1 MSKNTRTLNATT
13 VPALPS
19 APNKADP
26 ELKKFL
32 DKMVEAVEIRLGRRG
47 DPRDRAITLRELI
60 SSGLA
65 KELAANP
72 YDPNAIDFG
81 VPSSDNLNLSQAV
94 GKPENLQASA
104 AFSTALIQW
113 DLWKHRNHFR
123 THIYRNTSDIRST
136 AIFIGTSDSQFF
148 TDEDVTSGTTY
159 YYWARHENTH
169 GDMSEWN
176 AESGTS
182 ATVAQDVSFI
192 LSLLAGAIDS
202 SHLAASLATDVGRIP
217 GWHTLIGNYSP
228 STVNYRSLTDINSQ
242 VTTTAGNFTT
252 LNTTVTGA
260 GGHSS
265 KITSLETTVNNPTT
279 GVVATSSA
287 LDVLETKVGY
297 SYLPNQGNRLFDN
310 SGAIT
315 SETDATAYN
324 TANGYTSGHANYV
337 AWQDG
342 MGAAQMSTRIQVD
355 DGTGTFHTLEQQAQT
370 IHGTNGL
377 SSQYSVKID
386 SNGHIA
392 GFGLASTSP
401 TAGNT
406 TSEFIVAANK
416 FSIIDP
422 NSVGSGAAP
431 VFSVVATPKVV
442 NGVNVPAGVYINDL
456 LVENGS
462 ITTAKIGDAQIDD
475 NKIASINAGKINAGT
490 VDTSRI
496 NLDGITIDSNNNG
509 QLQIANL
516 GVTNAK
522 IGNAEVGTLKIQDQ
536 AVVHPYGLS
545 GTGGISVAYNASN
558 TVTSWT
564 AIDNGGVTMT
574 FNQVVNGVTGL
585 TPSKVTILL
594 INNFIHSNGSNGT
607 VVSQILRIYDPG
619 SGTWHE
625 EGHVGYG
632 AVQDQSLTLTSG
644 ATITPS
650 GAGTTSGGGIII
662 RAYARQLYTGQPVTT
677 GAGQLIVLGTK
688 K

>member
-19 APNKADP
+19 APNKIDP

-47 DPRDRAITLRELI
+47 DTRDRAITLRELI

-136 AIFIGTSDSQFF
+136 AVFIGTSDGQFF

-182 ATVAQDVSFI
+182 ATVAQDVLYI
-192 LSLLAGAIDS
+192 LNLLAGAIDS

-297 SYLPNQGNRLFDN
+297 SYLPNSGNRLFDN
-310 SGAIT
+310 SGAIK
-315 SETDATAYN
+315 SSTDATAYN

-377 SSQYSVKID
+377 SSQYSVKINA
-386 SNGHIA
+386 NGHVA
-392 GFGLASTSP
+392 GFGLASSSP

-406 TSEFIVAANK
+406 TSEFIVAADK
-416 FSIIDP
+416 FSIVDP
-422 NSVGSGAAP
+422 AGGTGVP
-431 VFSVVATPKVV
+431 VFTTVTSTQVV
-442 NGVNVPAGVYINDL
+442 NGVTVQPGVYIDGL
-456 LVENGS
+456 KVQDGS
-462 ITTAKIGDAQIDD
+462 ITNVKLGNAIVDDAKISSVD
-475 NKIASINAGKINAGT
+475 AGKISSGT
-490 VDTSRI
+490 MDTGRLNVDGAT
-496 NLDGITIDSNNNG
+496 LDSNNAG
-509 QLQIANL
+509 ALQVANL
-516 GVTNAK
+516 GITSAK

>member
-19 APNKADP
+19 APNKIDP

-47 DPRDRAITLRELI
+47 DTRDRAITLRELI

-265 KITSLETTVNNPTT
+265 KITALETTVNNPTT

-377 SSQYSVKID
+377 SSQYSVKINA
-386 SNGHIA
+386 NGHVA
-392 GFGLASTSP
+392 GFGLASSSP

-406 TSEFIVAANK
+406 TSEFIVAADK
-416 FSIIDP
+416 FSIVDP
-422 NSVGSGAAP
+422 AGGTGVP
-431 VFSVVATPKVV
+431 VFTTVTSTQVV
-442 NGVNVPAGVYINDL
+442 NGVTVQPGVYIDGL
-456 LVENGS
+456 KVQDGS
-462 ITTAKIGDAQIDD
+462 ITNVKLGNAIVDDAKISSVD
-475 NKIASINAGKINAGT
+475 AGKISSGT
-490 VDTSRI
+490 MDTGRLNVDGAT
-496 NLDGITIDSNNNG
+496 LDSNNAG
-509 QLQIANL
+509 ALQVANL
-516 GVTNAK
+516 GITSAK

-574 FNQVVNGVTGL
+574 YNQVVNGVTGL

-662 RAYARQLYTGQPVTT
+662 RAYARQLYTGQPVAT
-677 GAGQLIVLGTK
+677 GFGQLIVLGTK

>member
-19 APNKADP
+19 APNKIDP

-47 DPRDRAITLRELI
+47 DTRDRAITLRELI

-72 YDPNAIDFG
+72 YDPNALDFG
-81 VPSSDNLNLSQAV
+81 LPLGDDLNLSQAV

-228 STVNYRSLTDINSQ
+228 SSVNYRSLTDINTQ

-265 KITSLETTVNNPTT
+265 KITALETTVNDGTT
-279 GVVATSSA
+279 GVVATSTA

-297 SYLPNQGNRLFDN
+297 SYLPNSGNRLFDN

-377 SSQYSVKID
+377 SSQYSVKINA
-386 SNGHIA
+386 NGHVA
-392 GFGLASTSP
+392 GFGLASSSP
-401 TAGNT
+401 TAGGS
-406 TSEFIVAANK
+406 TSEFIVAADK
-416 FSIIDP
+416 FSIVDP
-422 NSVGSGAAP
+422 AGGTGVP
-431 VFSVVATPKVV
+431 VFTTVTSTQIV
-442 NGVNVPAGVYINDL
+442 NGVTVLPGVYIDGL
-456 LVENGS
+456 QVQNGS
-462 ITTAKIGDAQIDD
+462 ITNAKIGDGVVDNLKISAVDAGKVNSGTLDTGRLNVDGATLDSNNAGALQVKDLGITTAKIGNAQ
-475 NKIASINAGKINAGT
+475 
-490 VDTSRI
+490 VDT
-496 NLDGITIDSNNNG
+496 L
-509 QLQIANL
+509 QLA
-516 GVTNAK
+516 
-522 IGNAEVGTLKIQDQ
+522 GNAATVPDG
-536 AVVHPYGLS
+536 VS
-545 GTGGISVAYNASN
+545 GA
-558 TVTSWT
+558 
-564 AIDNGGVTMT
+564 GGVT
-574 FNQVVNGVTGL
+574 VGVNTSITGSI
-585 TPSKVTILL
+585 TGWTDISGGGSSFSYGSDPNGYPSKIMVHLTVQMFASNPSG
-594 INNFIHSNGSNGT
+594 NNFTSLGLYIFNGT
-607 VVSQILRIYDPG
+607 GWL
-619 SGTWHE
+619 E
-625 EGHVGYG
+625 EGVVGFG
-632 AVQDQSLTLTSG
+632 MQQDQSHQ
-644 ATITPS
+644 ITTGHTFVPNI
-650 GAGTTSGGGIII
+650 SGGASIIV
-662 RAYARQLYTGQPVTT
+662 RVYARTINSNSTVITGPSNLQVI
-677 GAGQLIVLGTK
+677 GCRR
-688 K
+688 

>member
-136 AIFIGTSDSQFF
+136 AVFIGTSDGQFF

-182 ATVAQDVSFI
+182 ATVAQDVLYI
-192 LSLLAGAIDS
+192 LNLLAGAIDS

-297 SYLPNQGNRLFDN
+297 SYLPNSGNRLFDN
-310 SGAIT
+310 SGAIK
-315 SETDATAYN
+315 SSTDATAYN

-377 SSQYSVKID
+377 SSQYSVKINA
-386 SNGHIA
+386 NGHVA
-392 GFGLASTSP
+392 GFGLASSSP

-406 TSEFIVAANK
+406 TSEFIVAADK
-416 FSIIDP
+416 FSIVDP
-422 NSVGSGAAP
+422 AGGTGVP
-431 VFSVVATPKVV
+431 VFTTVTSTQVV
-442 NGVNVPAGVYINDL
+442 NGVTVQPGVYIDGL
-456 LVENGS
+456 KVQDGS
-462 ITTAKIGDAQIDD
+462 ITNVKLGNAIVDDAKISSVD
-475 NKIASINAGKINAGT
+475 AGKISSGT
-490 VDTSRI
+490 MDTGRLNVDGAT
-496 NLDGITIDSNNNG
+496 LDSNNAG
-509 QLQIANL
+509 ALQVANL
-516 GVTNAK
+516 GITSAK

-574 FNQVVNGVTGL
+574 YNQVVNGVTGL

>member
-19 APNKADP
+19 APNKIDP

-47 DPRDRAITLRELI
+47 DTRDRAITLRELI

-136 AIFIGTSDSQFF
+136 AVFIGTSDSQFF

-182 ATVAQDVSFI
+182 ATVAQDVLYI
-192 LSLLAGAIDS
+192 LNLLAGAIDS
-202 SHLAASLATDVGRIP
+202 SHLATSLATDVGRIP

-297 SYLPNQGNRLFDN
+297 SYLPNSGNRLFDN
-310 SGAIT
+310 SGAIK
-315 SETDATAYN
+315 SSTDATAYN

-377 SSQYSVKID
+377 SSQYSVKINA
-386 SNGHIA
+386 NGHVA
-392 GFGLASTSP
+392 GFGLASSSP
-401 TAGNT
+401 TAGGS
-406 TSEFIVAANK
+406 TSEFIVAADTFK
-416 FSIIDP
+416 IVDP
-422 NSVGSGAAP
+422 AGGTGVP
-431 VFSVVATPKVV
+431 VFTTVTSTQVV
-442 NGVNVPAGVYINDL
+442 NGVTVQPGVYIDGL
-456 LVENGS
+456 KVQDGS
-462 ITTAKIGDAQIDD
+462 ITNVKLGNAIVDDAKISSVD
-475 NKIASINAGKINAGT
+475 AGKVNSGT
-490 VDTSRI
+490 LDTGRLNVDGAT
-496 NLDGITIDSNNNG
+496 LDSNNAG
-509 QLQIANL
+509 ALQVANL
-516 GVTNAK
+516 GITSAK
-522 IGNAEVGTLKIQDQ
+522 IGNAEIGTLKIQDQ

-574 FNQVVNGVTGL
+574 YNQVVNGVTGL

-594 INNFIHSNGSNGT
+594 INNFIHTNGSSGT
-607 VVSQILRIYDPG
+607 VVSQILRIYDPA

-632 AVQDQSLTLTSG
+632 AVTNQSLTLTSG
-644 ATITPS
+644 ATIAPA

-662 RAYARQLYTGQPVTT
+662 RAYARQLYTGQPVAT
-677 GAGQLIVLGTK
+677 GFGQLIVLGTK

>member
-19 APNKADP
+19 APNKIDP

-47 DPRDRAITLRELI
+47 DTRDRAITLRELI
-60 SSGLA
+60 KSGLA

-136 AIFIGTSDSQFF
+136 AVFIGTSDSQFF

-192 LSLLAGAIDS
+192 LNLLAGAIDS

-265 KITSLETTVNNPTT
+265 KITSLETTVNDPTT

-297 SYLPNQGNRLFDN
+297 SYLPNSGNRLFDN

-315 SETDATAYN
+315 SSTDATAYN

-406 TSEFIVAANK
+406 TSEFIVAADK
-416 FSIIDP
+416 FSIVDP
-422 NSVGSGAAP
+422 NNVGSGIAP
-431 VFSVVATPKVV
+431 VFSVLATAQTN
-442 NGVNVPAGVYINDL
+442 NGVTVPAGVYIKDV

-462 ITTAKIGDAQIDD
+462 ITNSKIGNLEVDDSKISNVDAGTVGTGTLDTGRLNVDGATLDSNNAGALQVKDLGITTAKID
-475 NKIASINAGKINAGT
+475 NAA
-490 VDTSRI
+490 VDT
-496 NLDGITIDSNNNG
+496 L
-509 QLQIANL
+509 QLA
-516 GVTNAK
+516 
-522 IGNAEVGTLKIQDQ
+522 GNAATVPFGQ
-536 AVVHPYGLS
+536 S
-545 GTGGISVAYNASN
+545 GTGGVTVGVNTSITGSITNWTDISGGGTSISFGSN
-558 TVTSWT
+558 PV
-564 AIDNGGVTMT
+564 GY
-574 FNQVVNGVTGL
+574 
-585 TPSKVTILL
+585 PSKVMVHLTVQMFASNPSG
-594 INNFIHSNGSNGT
+594 NNFTSLGLYIFNGT
-607 VVSQILRIYDPG
+607 GWL
-619 SGTWHE
+619 E
-625 EGHVGYG
+625 EGVVGFG
-632 AVQDQSLTLTSG
+632 MQQDQSHQISTGHTFVPNIQSG
-644 ATITPS
+644 AS
-650 GAGTTSGGGIII
+650 IIV
-662 RAYARQLYTGQPVTT
+662 RVYARTINGNSTVITGPANLQVI
-677 GAGQLIVLGTK
+677 GCRR
-688 K
+688 

>member
-19 APNKADP
+19 APNKIDP

-47 DPRDRAITLRELI
+47 DTRDRAITLRELI

-136 AIFIGTSDSQFF
+136 AVFIGTSDGQFF

-182 ATVAQDVSFI
+182 ATVAQDVLYI
-192 LSLLAGAIDS
+192 LNLLAGAIDS

-297 SYLPNQGNRLFDN
+297 SYLPNSGNRLFDN
-310 SGAIT
+310 SGAIK
-315 SETDATAYN
+315 SSTDATAYN

-377 SSQYSVKID
+377 SSQYSVKINA
-386 SNGHIA
+386 NGHVA
-392 GFGLASTSP
+392 GFGLASSSP
-401 TAGNT
+401 TAGGS
-406 TSEFIVAANK
+406 TSEFIVAADK
-416 FSIIDP
+416 FSIVDP
-422 NSVGSGAAP
+422 AGGTGVP
-431 VFSVVATPKVV
+431 VFTTVTSTQVV
-442 NGVNVPAGVYINDL
+442 NGVTVQPGVYIDGL
-456 LVENGS
+456 KVQDGS
-462 ITTAKIGDAQIDD
+462 ITNVKLGNAIVDDAKISSVD
-475 NKIASINAGKINAGT
+475 AGKISSGT
-490 VDTSRI
+490 MDTGRLNVDGAT
-496 NLDGITIDSNNNG
+496 LDSNNAG
-509 QLQIANL
+509 ALQIANL